1 MALARIEPHL
11 KLASEVVSKNA
22 GEHVQLIPDP
32 RLDRHVAHLAVRL
45 ELGKDALL
53 RAPSFVEEN
62 DLAWIDSLV
71 GHDNLELVS
80 VLDGLKQIELN
91 GELVLA
97 SDVFSD
103 EEEAIASVPRLR
115 LPATLEVF
123 EPARHGSPSL
133 SAFDHLL
140 QFGKAL
146 EGDRYGEGDAQG
158 ESLDDDLVEECA
170 VDAHLYLCPR
180 QALAHGAHTVL
191 DEGVGAVGVVDV
203 SGSMVHVEHLV
214 GLGNGAKQG
223 VVAARPFLVL
233 VEPYCRA
240 FGMAPGAQHRAVEV
254 ERYARESFGHQ
265 ALHDHSARL
274 DSDFADAL
282 CICTGERAADG
293 GHVRQSLQAKH
304 PFDQFIITV
313 VVQVSQSSMSDD
325 EMHDQQHHHDVVAV
339 NRIGFQVAEASP
351 QPFLDANEREEVLKE
366 NQSRSTMSDPASRTE
381 APCPAWLYPEHRLC

>member
-1 MALARIEPHL
+1 MFGHL
-11 KLASEVVSKNA
+11 KLASEVVSKNS

-103 EEEAIASVPRLR
+103 EEEAIASIPRLR

-140 QFGKAL
+140 QFGVGK
-146 EGDRYGEGDAQG
+146 
-158 ESLDDDLVEECA
+158 
-170 VDAHLYLCPR
+170 
-180 QALAHGAHTVL
+180 
-191 DEGVGAVGVVDV
+191 DETT
-203 SGSMVHVEHLV
+203 
-214 GLGNGAKQG
+214 
-223 VVAARPFLVL
+223 
-233 VEPYCRA
+233 
-240 FGMAPGAQHRAVEV
+240 PGC
-254 ERYARESFGHQ
+254 
-265 ALHDHSARL
+265 L
-274 DSDFADAL
+274 
-282 CICTGERAADG
+282 
-293 GHVRQSLQAKH
+293 
-304 PFDQFIITV
+304 
-313 VVQVSQSSMSDD
+313 
-325 EMHDQQHHHDVVAV
+325 
-339 NRIGFQVAEASP
+339 
-351 QPFLDANEREEVLKE
+351 
-366 NQSRSTMSDPASRTE
+366 
-381 APCPAWLYPEHRLC
+381 LYPNVA